1 MSENETVEP
10 RAASTPKPF
19 GLADLFTA
27 DKPVLIAIALNAVV
41 LFLLAFDELAFDP
54 ILEVLDYA
62 FTTYFVIEAALKL
75 HTAGVS
81 GYFRERWNRFDFV
94 VVLLSLPSYVVL
106 FVELP
111 DLSFLLLL
119 RLARVMK
126 FFRFIRFV
134 PNMPELVAGAR
145 RAIQASAFVVL
156 AFFIFNFVVALVSC
170 HLFHTDAPEHF
181 GNPVVS
187 FYSIFKVFTV
197 EGWYEIPDAITEN
210 ASSGF
215 AFFTRAYFMVIVVS
229 GGIFGLSLV
238 NAIFVDEM
246 LRNENDLIEK
256 RIDELHAKLDALL
269 AATSARG
276 ALVVGDAVE
285 PAREGR
291 SSRPSDAPPPGDE

>member
-1 MSENETVEP
+1 M
-10 RAASTPKPF
+10 RPKSF
-19 GLADLFTA
+19 GITDFFTA
-27 DKPVLIAIALNAVV
+27 DRPVLAAIALNAVV

-54 ILEVLDYA
+54 ILEALDYT
-62 FTTYFVIEAALKL
+62 FTTYFVLEAAMKIRV
-75 HTAGVS
+75 AGLR
-81 GYFRERWNRFDFV
+81 GYFRERWNRFDFAV
-94 VVLLSLPSYVVL
+94 VVLSLPSYVVL
-106 FVELP
+106 FLDLP

-170 HLFHTDAPEHF
+170 HLFHNEAPDHF

-210 ASSGF
+210 SSATF

-246 LRNENDLIEK
+246 LRNENDLLE
-256 RIDELHAKLDALL
+256 RRLDELHEKIDAILV
-269 AATSARG
+269 ATSA
-276 ALVVGDAVE
+276 A
-285 PAREGR
+285 PAMAASPSDSSTDSTSAPGTTGT
-291 SSRPSDAPPPGDE
+291 SRPSPEPPSEDE